1 MDNRNYSISQ
11 LAAEFDVTP
20 RTIRYYEDRG
30 LLSPTRSG
38 QSRVYS
44 DRERGRLF
52 LILRGK
58 RVGFSLAEIQE
69 MLDLYDLDDGQIGQM
84 SKVLEKV
91 QQRITALE
99 YQKRD
104 LEQIIGE
111 LRKDS
116 QKIEEFL
123 NEKTSRMN
131 IRMPDPEDHYPTAA
145 IAE

>member
-1 MDNRNYSISQ
+1 
-11 LAAEFDVTP
+11 
-20 RTIRYYEDRG
+20 
-30 LLSPTRSG
+30 
-38 QSRVYS
+38 
-44 DRERGRLF
+44 
-52 LILRGK
+52 
-58 RVGFSLAEIQE
+58 

-131 IRMPDPEDHYPTAA
+131 IRMPDPEEVGRDQDHYPTAA